1 MKLLKKIYQSLLHG
15 AIILIVPAVAGLSSC
30 DNVIYDNLDPCDE
43 GVRLRFVYDY
53 NMEFANAFSQ
63 VTCLTVLVYNA
74 DGTYRETRTVT
85 DSNLLSDENWRLD
98 IDLPEGDYKIIAYGG
113 MACPESSY
121 HFVETPAQGSHLSS
135 LQVALNE
142 DIMNKPDGT
151 NLHKLF
157 WGTTLD
163 QNGPGPDTDF
173 SKTIDVKVRQSTMG
187 YEEYTVFMM
196 RDTNNLRVVMAE
208 LNGDPVSGEDFNFT
222 VIDNNTLMGWNN
234 DVIPTLPFSYKAF
247 VSGQG
252 SMGVLGNGNEWN
264 VAFAEMS
271 FGRLDITQ
279 SPRLLITR
287 ASDGNEVVNIPLY
300 YYFLL
305 MKPDEYKTMPDQ
317 EFLDREH
324 QWNMTFFLDEHWKWI
339 TVKIEVQDWVVRVN
353 NPQLH
358 N

>member
-1 MKLLKKIYQSLLHG
+1 MKLFKYKYQSLLLG
-15 AIILIVPAVAGLSSC
+15 AIMLIVPAAVGLSAC
-30 DNVIYDNLDPCDE
+30 DNIIYDSLDPCPE

-63 VTCLTVLVYNA
+63 VHCLTVLIYNA
-74 DGTYRETRTVT
+74 DGSYRETRTVT
-85 DSNLLSDENWRLD
+85 DQNLLSDENWRLD

-113 MACPESSY
+113 IACSESSY
-121 HFVETPAQGSHLSS
+121 HFVETPKQGSLLNS
-135 LQVALNE
+135 LQVELDE
-142 DIMNKPDGT
+142 DIRNKSTGT

-163 QNGPGPDTDF
+163 QKGPGRDTDF
-173 SKTIDVKVRQSTMG
+173 SKTIDVKVSKSG
-187 YEEYTVFMM
+187 NAYDEYTVFMM

-222 VIDNNTLMGWNN
+222 VIDDNTLMGWNN
-234 DVIPTLPFSYKAF
+234 EVIPTAPFSYKAF

-252 SMGVLGNGNEWN
+252 SMGVLSDGKEWN

-287 ASDGNEVVNIPLY
+287 ASDDSEVVNIPLY
-300 YYFLL
+300 YYFLM
-305 MKPDEYKTMPDQ
+305 MKPDEYRTMPDQ

-339 TVKIEVQDWVVRVN
+339 TVKIEVGDWVVRVN